1 MRRLFSLFKKVVIRC
16 IIEAILCACAAKAE
30 MRAFSV
36 NIMSFK
42 INSANGRLFTYFIFL
57 VVIGTSLFICPFSY
71 VSGKGAS
78 LVDALFMAV
87 SAICVTGLSVLD
99 MAVFSRAG
107 LVILMLLVEAGGLG
121 LVTFFCIYLAMP
133 SKRVSYVDKKFI
145 RDFFTDESKVNIH
158 RLLLRI
164 VGTTLL
170 IQTAGATL
178 LAVFLRRAGE
188 QNNVFY
194 GIFLSIT
201 SFCNAGFAPYS
212 DNLEQFSTN
221 IPVCITLCIL
231 ILAGGIGFTVLSDA
245 AGTLGTKLF
254 KRRFKAKAAR
264 RRSKNGA
271 DDTSKSPKRRLSLHS
286 RVVILMTALLTFC
299 GAGFFLAAEWNNA
312 FAEFSVGKKIVNALF
327 QSVTLRTAGFDTVSQ
342 SSFSSSSYLI
352 SLIFMLTGGNPGSMA
367 GGIKTTTVFLVLCYG
382 FRSSEDKGEMSLMG
396 RDISQNSVDRA
407 IGITVKALCVLF
419 LVTISLCFSEQEAL
433 KAGTFTVSDIIFE
446 TVSAFSTTGLSKG
459 ITPSLNSFSKVM
471 LSCAMFAGRTGIIA
485 LVMRPGKARKLEA
498 LSEFPHED
506 ILVG

>member
-1 MRRLFSLFKKVVIRC
+1 
-16 IIEAILCACAAKAE
+16 
-30 MRAFSV
+30 
-36 NIMSFK
+36 MSFK
-42 INSANGRLFTYFIFL
+42 ITSANGRLFTYFIFL
-57 VVIGTSLFICPFSY
+57 VVVGTSLFLCPFSY

-145 RDFFTDESKVNIH
+145 REFFTDESKVNIH

-178 LAVFLRRAGE
+178 LAVFLNRAGE

-194 GIFLSIT
+194 GIFLSVT

-231 ILAGGIGFTVLSDA
+231 ILSGGIGFTVMSDA
-245 AGTLGTKLF
+245 AGTIRTKLF
-254 KRRFKAKAAR
+254 KRRYRFS
-264 RRSKNGA
+264 RRSKKRGNTNNIE
-271 DDTSKSPKRRLSLHS
+271 DTSKSPKRRLSLHS
-286 RVVILMTALLTFC
+286 RVVLLMTAVLTFC

-342 SSFSSSSYLI
+342 SSFSPSSYLI

-367 GGIKTTTVFLVLCYG
+367 GGIKTTTVFLVLCYS

-396 RDISQNSVDRA
+396 RDISQSSVDRA

-459 ITPSLNSFSKVM
+459 ITPMLNTFSKVM

>member
-1 MRRLFSLFKKVVIRC
+1 
-16 IIEAILCACAAKAE
+16 
-30 MRAFSV
+30 
-36 NIMSFK
+36 MSFK

-231 ILAGGIGFTVLSDA
+231 ILAGGIGFTVMSDA
-245 AGTLGTKLF
+245 AGTLRTKLF
-254 KRRFKAKAAR
+254 KSRIKAKAAR
-264 RRSKNGA
+264 RRSKNGT

-312 FAEFSVGKKIVNALF
+312 FADFSVGKKIVNALF

-342 SSFSSSSYLI
+342 SSFSPSSYLI
-352 SLIFMLTGGNPGSMA
+352 SIIFMLTGGNPGSMA

-382 FRSSEDKGEMSLMG
+382 FRSAEDKGEMSLMG
-396 RDISQNSVDRA
+396 RDISQSSVDRA
-407 IGITVKALCVLF
+407 IGITVKALCILLF
-419 LVTISLCFSEQEAL
+419 VTISLCFSECEAL

-459 ITPSLNSFSKVM
+459 ITPLLNSFSKVM

>member
-1 MRRLFSLFKKVVIRC
+1 
-16 IIEAILCACAAKAE
+16 
-30 MRAFSV
+30 
-36 NIMSFK
+36 
-42 INSANGRLFTYFIFL
+42 
-57 VVIGTSLFICPFSY
+57 
-71 VSGKGAS
+71 
-78 LVDALFMAV
+78 
-87 SAICVTGLSVLD
+87 
-99 MAVFSRAG
+99 
-107 LVILMLLVEAGGLG
+107 
-121 LVTFFCIYLAMP
+121 MP

-231 ILAGGIGFTVLSDA
+231 ILAGGIGFPVMSDA

-264 RRSKNGA
+264 RRSKNST
-271 DDTSKSPKRRLSLHS
+271 DDTNKSPKRRLSLHS
-286 RVVILMTALLTFC
+286 RVVLLMTAVLTFC

-312 FAEFSVGKKIVNALF
+312 FA
-327 QSVTLRTAGFDTVSQ
+327 
-342 SSFSSSSYLI
+342 
-352 SLIFMLTGGNPGSMA
+352 
-367 GGIKTTTVFLVLCYG
+367 
-382 FRSSEDKGEMSLMG
+382 
-396 RDISQNSVDRA
+396 
-407 IGITVKALCVLF
+407 
-419 LVTISLCFSEQEAL
+419 
-433 KAGTFTVSDIIFE
+433 
-446 TVSAFSTTGLSKG
+446 
-459 ITPSLNSFSKVM
+459 
-471 LSCAMFAGRTGIIA
+471 
-485 LVMRPGKARKLEA
+485 
-498 LSEFPHED
+498 
-506 ILVG
+506 

>member
-1 MRRLFSLFKKVVIRC
+1 MKL
-16 IIEAILCACAAKAE
+16 AAT
-30 MRAFSV
+30 
-36 NIMSFK
+36 
-42 INSANGRLFTYFIFL
+42 SANTRLFTYFIFL
-57 VVIGTSLFICPFSY
+57 AVIGTSLFLCPFSY

-145 RDFFTDESKVNIH
+145 REFFTDESKVNIH

-178 LAVFLRRAGE
+178 LAVFLRHAGE

-231 ILAGGIGFTVLSDA
+231 IVTGGIGFTVLSDT
-245 AGTLGTKLF
+245 AGTIRTKLF
-254 KRRFKAKAAR
+254 KRRYRFSRNNIEDA
-264 RRSKNGA
+264 
-271 DDTSKSPKRRLSLHS
+271 SKSPKRRLSLHS

-312 FAEFSVGKKIVNALF
+312 FAEYSVGKKIVNALF

-342 SSFSSSSYLI
+342 SSFSSPSYLI

-396 RDISQNSVDRA
+396 RDISQSSVDRA
-407 IGITVKALCVLF
+407 IGITVKALCILLF
-419 LVTISLCFSEQEAL
+419 VTISLCFSERDAL
-433 KAGTFTVSDIIFE
+433 QAGTFTVSDIVFE

-459 ITPSLNSFSKVM
+459 ITPLLNSFSKVM

>member
-1 MRRLFSLFKKVVIRC
+1 
-16 IIEAILCACAAKAE
+16 
-30 MRAFSV
+30 
-36 NIMSFK
+36 MSFS

-57 VVIGTSLFICPFSY
+57 VVVGTSLFVCPFSY

-99 MAVFSRAG
+99 MAVFSRTG

-145 RDFFTDESKVNIH
+145 RDFFTDESKVNSR

-170 IQTAGATL
+170 IQTVGATL

-194 GIFLSIT
+194 GIFLAIT

-212 DNLEQFSTN
+212 DNLQRFSMN
-221 IPVCITLCIL
+221 VPVCLTLCIL
-231 ILAGGIGFTVLSDA
+231 ILAGGIGFTVMSDT
-245 AGTLGTKLF
+245 AGTLRTKLS
-254 KRRFKAKAAR
+254 KRRNKFSPRDKQNR
-264 RRSKNGA
+264 RNTNTVE
-271 DDTSKSPKRRLSLHS
+271 DTSKSPKRRLRLHS
-286 RVVILMTALLTFC
+286 RVVILMTSLLTIC
-299 GAGFFLAAEWNNA
+299 GAGFFLAAEWNGA
-312 FAEFSVGKKIVNALF
+312 FAGVSVGKKIVNALF
-327 QSVTLRTAGFDTVSQ
+327 QSVTLRTAGFETFAQ
-342 SSFSSSSYLI
+342 SSLSPSSYLI

-396 RDISQNSVDRA
+396 RDISQSSVDRA
-407 IGITVKALCVLF
+407 IGITVKALCILL
-419 LVTISLCFSEQEAL
+419 LVTLSLCFSERAAL
-433 KAGTFTVSDIIFE
+433 SDGTFTISDLIFE
-446 TVSAFSTTGLSKG
+446 AVSAFSTTGLSKG
-459 ITPSLNSFSKVM
+459 ITPELNSLSKVI